1 MTLARAPFLFR
12 RILVRALRRPSRGPR
27 RASVLLLGLVLITV
41 WQRDFYRHAS
51 ALDDRYVHRESTGM
65 NEEWRFVY
73 FLYYLGLVPVV
84 AHEGHARLKAE
95 AGYNKF
101 DRAAAERVI
110 REQGESLSM
119 EERHTVRAGDLG
131 RLLLYL
137 PYAIWAGD
145 TRDPKLAPT
154 HAVVFTFALAALYAA
169 FWWVRDPLLGAI
181 SVALLG
187 SNPYQLYEVHAR
199 ENVFSWSI
207 TAGVLTLAL
216 SLPLLRRRSG
226 RWAWVAPLAIGVLL
240 ASVQQIRPE
249 PVAILA
255 SAALACLL
263 ASRASWPRRAVLA
276 GVLVGGFLLASWSWQ
291 RYFDRKFDE
300 ATRVV
305 AAAGGRVYHGPR
317 DRYHTFWHPLW
328 CGLGDFGQKHGYE
341 WRDKAAAHYAAPIVL
356 ERYHARGQEPEWSYL
371 FWDPV
376 YNQVLA
382 EKIRYDVTHDPVW
395 YAGVLVRRV
404 VRVFTWTTPVR
415 LAAGRWWV
423 DLPWSGW
430 AVVPL
435 FLALA
440 FARSWPLLKIAC
452 FPLATSLPAVLVFSG
467 TVPGQ
472 TYMSWFHILGAAIV
486 LSALI
491 DAVREVGRRAWR
503 ARAAVRPG
511 AAHVA

>member
-1 MTLARAPFLFR
+1 
-12 RILVRALRRPSRGPR
+12 V
-27 RASVLLLGLVLITV
+27 SVLLLGLVLIAA

-51 ALDDRYVHRESTGM
+51 LLDDRYLHRESTGM

-84 AHEGHARLKAE
+84 THEGHARLKAE

-101 DRAAAERVI
+101 DRAAAERVV

-119 EERHTVRAGDLG
+119 EEGQTVRAGDLG
-131 RLLLYL
+131 RILLYL
-137 PYAIWAGD
+137 PYAMWAGD

-154 HAVVFTFALAALYAA
+154 HATLFAFALGALYTA
-169 FWWVRDPLLGAI
+169 FWWVRDPVLGALA
-181 SVALLG
+181 VALLG

-199 ENVFSWSI
+199 ENVFSWAI

-226 RWAWVAPLAIGVLL
+226 RWVWLAPLAIGLLL
-240 ASVQQIRPE
+240 ACVRQVRPE
-249 PVAILA
+249 PVAILG
-255 SAALACLL
+255 SAGLACLL
-263 ASRASWPRRAVLA
+263 VSRASWPRRAALA
-276 GVLVGGFLLASWSWQ
+276 AVLVGGFLIASWGWQ
-291 RYFDRKFDE
+291 KYFDRKFDE

-328 CGLGDFGQKHGYE
+328 CGLGDFGRKHGYE
-341 WRDKAAAHYAAPIVL
+341 WRDKAAARFAAPIVRD
-356 ERYHARGQEPEWSYL
+356 RYRAMGKEPDWPYL

-376 YNQVLA
+376 YNQVL
-382 EKIRYDVTHDPVW
+382 EDKIRYDVIHDPLW
-395 YAGVLVRRV
+395 YAGVLARRV
-404 VRVFTWTTPVR
+404 ARVFTWTTPVR
-415 LAAGRWWV
+415 LAAGRWWM
-423 DLPWSGW
+423 DLPWSGL

-440 FARSWPLLKIAC
+440 LTRSWSLLKIAC
-452 FPLATSLPAVLVFSG
+452 FPLGTSLPAVLVFSG

-472 TYMSWFHILGAAIV
+472 TYTGWFHILGAAIV
-486 LSALI
+486 LAALI
-491 DAVREVGRRAWR
+491 DAVREVGRRRGYFR
-503 ARAAVRPG
+503 ALRRSASSRSTIRP
-511 AAHVA
+511 